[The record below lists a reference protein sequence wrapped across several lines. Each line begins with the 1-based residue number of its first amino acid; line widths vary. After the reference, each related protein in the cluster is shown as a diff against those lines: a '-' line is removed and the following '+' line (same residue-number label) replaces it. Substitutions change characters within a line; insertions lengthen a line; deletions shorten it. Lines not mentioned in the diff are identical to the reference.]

1 MEPLKPSRSGPH
13 GLALCCGTGAA
24 MLCCAAP
31 VIAVGLGAAGLAA
44 WLQGVD
50 VVLIP
55 MVALIAGALTYVV
68 ARRRRRPAKARTT
81 TSP

>member
-1 MEPLKPSRSGPH
+1 
-13 GLALCCGTGAA
+13 

-50 VVLIP
+50 VVLVPI
-55 MVALIAGALTYVV
+55 VALIAGAITYLV
-68 ARRRRRPAKARTT
+68 ARRRRAAATAPTT
-81 TSP
+81 ENS